1 MKTNNYAIMKFLSS
15 TFTLLLLFASLGF
28 AQVTIA
34 PTNMFIDNTSG
45 FGTYMVVN
53 GSNKT
58 QEISVDFFFAYSQT
72 DENGNRSIIIE
83 DSVMADRY
91 SVAEY
96 VRAFPRNFT
105 LAPNQRQMVR
115 LRLTAPNDLDD
126 GTYWARIKTTSTP
139 ESPPLELQ
147 QTESVNATVGII
159 VEQVTGLFFK
169 KGNVNT
175 GVSINSIRSNRIED
189 DRMEVLVDY
198 SRSGNSPFLGS
209 VTLTL
214 IDKNGIEVRRS
225 YISTSFY
232 FDGVYKQI
240 FDVSDLDPG
249 DYLVNVLIESRRPD
263 LAESDLVQMQD
274 VTLTESISIR

>member
-1 MKTNNYAIMKFLSS
+1 
-15 TFTLLLLFASLGF
+15 
-28 AQVTIA
+28 
-34 PTNMFIDNTSG
+34 
-45 FGTYMVVN
+45 
-53 GSNKT
+53 
-58 QEISVDFFFAYSQT
+58 
-72 DENGNRSIIIE
+72 
-83 DSVMADRY
+83 
-91 SVAEY
+91 
-96 VRAFPRNFT
+96 
-105 LAPNQRQMVR
+105 
-115 LRLTAPNDLDD
+115 
-126 GTYWARIKTTSTP
+126 
-139 ESPPLELQ
+139 
-147 QTESVNATVGII
+147 
-159 VEQVTGLFFK
+159 
-169 KGNVNT
+169 
-175 GVSINSIRSNRIED
+175 
-189 DRMEVLVDY
+189 MEVLVDY

>member
-1 MKTNNYAIMKFLSS
+1 MKFLSS

-169 KGNVNT
+169 KG
-175 GVSINSIRSNRIED
+175 
-189 DRMEVLVDY
+189 M
-198 SRSGNSPFLGS
+198 
-209 VTLTL
+209 
-214 IDKNGIEVRRS
+214 
-225 YISTSFY
+225 
-232 FDGVYKQI
+232 
-240 FDVSDLDPG
+240 
-249 DYLVNVLIESRRPD
+249 
-263 LAESDLVQMQD
+263 
-274 VTLTESISIR
+274 